1 VAALLAAFTGFLLL
15 LTRLLSAALL
25 LLTRLRLHAAL
36 LLLPW
41 RSLPALLLTL
51 LIDALIMLIIFVR
64 IGHLKYLF
72 LQFNS
77 LHLTTNPLIT
87 SYEKNPMRSHS
98 SMFSLEQYR
107 AKAAEY
113 KKRGEQA
120 DTPDKIRALKD
131 LERSF
136 SELAENEE
144 WMQRNSD
151 KIVHSQPKD
160 QEQE

>member
-1 VAALLAAFTGFLLL
+1 
-15 LTRLLSAALL
+15 L

-98 SMFSLEQYR
+98 YMFSSERYR

-120 DTPDKIRALKD
+120 DAPDKIRALKD
-131 LERSF
+131 LEQSF

-160 QEQE
+160 QEEE